1 MLITFIFPSKF
12 PFAVKETNF
21 DVSIQAESDITA
33 YTYERTLIMEQR
45 TEMLKNMR
53 LGKVVQPQ
61 TIVDKSHEAAQDVK
75 DVKGWS

>member
-1 MLITFIFPSKF
+1 M
-12 PFAVKETNF
+12 
-21 DVSIQAESDITA
+21 
-33 YTYERTLIMEQR
+33 MEQR

-75 DVKGWS
+75 DVKGWICSNYWVPYVCIVMETFAVY